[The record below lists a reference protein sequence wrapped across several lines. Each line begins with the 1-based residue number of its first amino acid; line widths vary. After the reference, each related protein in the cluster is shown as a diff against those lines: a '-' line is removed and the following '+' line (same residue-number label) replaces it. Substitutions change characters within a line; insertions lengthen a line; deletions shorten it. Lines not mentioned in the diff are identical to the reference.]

1 MANELKPCP
10 FCGRNLLD
18 LQYEDREDRGRSV
31 YRWHAKIVCLNCFGS
46 AMTHGF
52 EPTEEVA
59 KQKAI
64 KAWNR
69 RCNDGT

>member
-1 MANELKPCP
+1 MGELKPCP

-18 LQYEDREDRGRSV
+18 LEYTYRENRGQYM
-31 YRWHAKIVCLNCFGS
+31 YRWTAKIVCLNCFGS
-46 AMTHGF
+46 AMTHWF

-64 KAWNR
+64 EAWNR
-69 RCNDGT
+69 RAEDGK

>member
-1 MANELKPCP
+1 MPELKPCP
-10 FCGRNLLD
+10 FCGRNSLD
-18 LQYEDREDRGRSV
+18 LQYTYREDRGQYM
-31 YRWHAKIVCLNCFGS
+31 YRWTAKIVCLNCFGS

-64 KAWNR
+64 EAWNR
-69 RCNDGT
+69 RCEDG